1 MRRAILV
8 AVLAAAPLLV
18 AFFRWEGGSLSSS
31 DVDSFFR
38 GRTVDGHYAV
48 AIKKRVLGG
57 ESYLATVHGYP
68 TNLSVCE
75 QLVAPYNQDQSSS
88 ALGGRVLL
96 RRATLMRLQTGI
108 ELGENGSN
116 FPRPKGKPHIG
127 GVLYRDWSSRPP
139 PSGLRG
145 KYRGRKGVN
154 PGPGA
159 RQALEASRSHC
170 RGHAL
175 AKAEKS

>member
-1 MRRAILV
+1 MRRAILI

-18 AFFRWEGGSLSSS
+18 AFFRWGGSLSSS

-75 QLVAPYNQDQSSS
+75 QLIAPYNQDQSSS
-88 ALGGRVLL
+88 ALPGEYFCEEL
-96 RRATLMRLQTGI
+96 R
-108 ELGENGSN
+108 
-116 FPRPKGKPHIG
+116 
-127 GVLYRDWSSRPP
+127 
-139 PSGLRG
+139 
-145 KYRGRKGVN
+145 
-154 PGPGA
+154 
-159 RQALEASRSHC
+159 
-170 RGHAL
+170 
-175 AKAEKS
+175 

>member
-8 AVLAAAPLLV
+8 AVLAATPLLV

-48 AIKKRVLGG
+48 AIKKRSLGG

-75 QLVAPYNQDQSSS
+75 QLVAPYNQDKSSS
-88 ALGGRVLL
+88 ALPGEYFCEEL
-96 RRATLMRLQTGI
+96 R
-108 ELGENGSN
+108 
-116 FPRPKGKPHIG
+116 
-127 GVLYRDWSSRPP
+127 
-139 PSGLRG
+139 
-145 KYRGRKGVN
+145 
-154 PGPGA
+154 
-159 RQALEASRSHC
+159 
-170 RGHAL
+170 
-175 AKAEKS
+175 

>member
-57 ESYLATVHGYP
+57 ESYLATIHGYP

-75 QLVAPYNQDQSSS
+75 QLIAPYNQDQSTS
-88 ALGGRVLL
+88 ALPGEYFCEEL
-96 RRATLMRLQTGI
+96 R
-108 ELGENGSN
+108 
-116 FPRPKGKPHIG
+116 
-127 GVLYRDWSSRPP
+127 
-139 PSGLRG
+139 
-145 KYRGRKGVN
+145 
-154 PGPGA
+154 
-159 RQALEASRSHC
+159 
-170 RGHAL
+170 
-175 AKAEKS
+175 